1 MPARLKKIPL
11 TIFQRFF
18 RTETL
23 NNLMMLRFNLAALA
37 IANSPLSAAYN
48 HLWEIPLTLGIAPHE
63 LSLSLHD

>member
-23 NNLMMLRFNLAALA
+23 GGLVVLGFGLAALA
-37 IANSPLSAAYN
+37 IELPQQREDLLDEPVAITSRSRARV
-48 HLWEIPLTLGIAPHE
+48 IPT
-63 LSLSLHD
+63 